1 MNGISVKDDAYEL
14 FFRVSTFFTPG
25 TVYRVDLKDPSFKLE
40 MWREMK
46 LKNVNQ
52 DDFTSKQVFYASK
65 DGTKVP
71 MFVNYKNGLKL
82 DSSENVI
89 LLYGYGG
96 FNIALGPSFSPFNL
110 MFMQHFDG
118 IFCQA
123 NIRGGSEYGEEWHTG
138 GQILNKQNVFDDF
151 IGAADY
157 MVHENYTNPSR
168 IIIQGERRNLGIF
181 LVCFVDSIL
190 SSLRSLCIYTCE
202 ASVLVRTF
210 FFSNLSRKFLF
221 QSWALLQLFHSMCFN
236 IRIII
241 SKQVDAFV
249 THQMNRKKND
259 LFQPT

>member
-1 MNGISVKDDAYEL
+1 
-14 FFRVSTFFTPG
+14 
-25 TVYRVDLKDPSFKLE
+25 

-157 MVHENYTNPSR
+157 MVQEKYTNPSR
-168 IIIQGERRNLGIF
+168 IIIQGERRNLESF
-181 LVCFVDSIL
+181 LVCFVDSIHCRF
-190 SSLRSLCIYTCE
+190 LRSFCIYTCE
-202 ASVLVRTF
+202 VSVLVRTF
-210 FFSNLSRKFLF
+210 FF
-221 QSWALLQLFHSMCFN
+221 
-236 IRIII
+236 
-241 SKQVDAFV
+241 
-249 THQMNRKKND
+249 
-259 LFQPT
+259 FQPKSQFFVPLLGTFAAF